1 MHCAPLA
8 HPADLDGFRRAARAA
23 LALGIA
29 PQALEWAIAG
39 ETKGLG
45 LAAPLPELPDAPA
58 PKVPRLFVE
67 QAELAICNRAPG
79 RFALLY
85 ALLRRLQTGP
95 RLLEDR
101 SDPQVDALAE
111 LAKAVSRDRHK
122 MRAFLRFRETTD
134 PDGSHYIAWFEPTH
148 HILRLNIGF
157 FIRRFASQRWTILTP
172 ELSAHWD
179 GADIHWLAGATKA
192 DAPSADPVEA
202 IWKTYYASTFN
213 PARLKVKAMQ
223 AEMPKKY
230 WRNLPE
236 AELIPD
242 LIALAEA
249 RTVEM
254 IDRPGF
260 ERGDSN
266 ARGAARL
273 FADAVAV
280 APALRWPAAA
290 HLDAPRAE
298 ALACTRCPLHG
309 PATQTVF
316 GEGPADARLMIVGEQ
331 PGDQE
336 DLAGRPFVGPA
347 GQLLDR
353 CLAEAG
359 IDRTRAYVTN
369 AVKHFKYEQRGPRRI
384 HESPNAGEIEACRWW
399 LDQERRALKPGLV
412 LMLGASAGRALLGR
426 AVTVGRERG
435 RLLRLPDIQDLKG
448 AAGFLTVHPSYLL
461 RIENA
466 ATRRAERA
474 RFVEDLR
481 AAAALA
487 AQDG

>member
-1 MHCAPLA
+1 MYCATLA
-8 HPADLDGFRRAARAA
+8 HSADLDGFRRAARTA

-29 PQALEWAIAG
+29 PQELEWAVAG
-39 ETKGLG
+39 QTAGLG
-45 LAAPLPELPDAPA
+45 LEAPLPDLAEAPA
-58 PKVPRLFVE
+58 PRVPRLFVE
-67 QAELAICNRAPG
+67 QAELAICNRAPE

-85 ALLRRLQTGP
+85 GLLLRLQTAP

-101 SDPQVDALAE
+101 SDAQVDALAE

-134 PDGSHYIAWFEPTH
+134 PDGPHYIAWFEPTH

-179 GADIHWLAGATKA
+179 GAAIHWLAGATKS
-192 DAPSADPVEA
+192 DAPSEDPVEA

-236 AELIPD
+236 ADLIPELIAMAEGRTVTM
-242 LIALAEA
+242 IAGGTLAEVKA
-249 RTVEM
+249 Q
-254 IDRPGF
+254 
-260 ERGDSN
+260 
-266 ARGAARL
+266 
-273 FADAVAV
+273 
-280 APALRWPAAA
+280 ALS
-290 HLDAPRAE
+290 
-298 ALACTRCPLHG
+298 CTRCPLHG

-347 GQLLDR
+347 GQLLDKA
-353 CLAEAG
+353 LAEAG
-359 IDRTRAYVTN
+359 IDRSRAWVTN
-369 AVKHFKYEQRGPRRI
+369 AVKHFKYQQRGPRRI
-384 HESPNAGEIEACRWW
+384 HESPGTAEIQACRWW
-399 LDQERRALKPGLV
+399 LDQERALLKPGLV
-412 LMLGASAGRALLGR
+412 LMLGASAARALLGR

-435 RLLRLPDIQDLKG
+435 KLLSLPDGG
-448 AAGFLTVHPSYLL
+448 AAWLTVHPSYLL
-461 RIENA
+461 RIENE
-466 ATRRAERA
+466 ATRRAEYQ
-474 RFVEDLR
+474 RFVDELR
-481 AAAALA
+481 GAAALA
-487 AQDG
+487 QEAR

>member
-1 MHCAPLA
+1 MHRVTLD
-8 HPADLDGFRRAARAA
+8 HPADLDGFRKAARTA

-29 PQALEWAIAG
+29 PEALDWAVAG
-39 ETKGLG
+39 EGGGLH
-45 LAAPLPELPDAPA
+45 LASPLPALADAR
-58 PKVPRLFVE
+58 VPRVPKRFVE
-67 QAELAICNRAPG
+67 LAELAICNRAAE
-79 RFALLY
+79 RFRLLHS
-85 ALLRRLQTGP
+85 LLVRLQATP

-101 SDPQVDALAE
+101 SDPHVDSVSD
-111 LAKAVSRDRHK
+111 LAKAVSRDLHK
-122 MRAFLRFRETTD
+122 MRAFVRFRETD
-134 PDGSHYIAWFEPTH
+134 DEGGKHYIAWFEPSH

-157 FIRRFASQRWTILTP
+157 FIRRFAAQRWTILTP

-179 GADIHWLAGATKA
+179 GEAIRWLPGAVKE
-192 DAPSADPVEA
+192 DAPTEDPVEA

-236 AELIPD
+236 AELIPE
-242 LIALAEA
+242 LIAMAEVRTVDMIAGGSLAEVRA
-249 RTVEM
+249 Q
-254 IDRPGF
+254 
-260 ERGDSN
+260 
-266 ARGAARL
+266 
-273 FADAVAV
+273 
-280 APALRWPAAA
+280 AAA
-290 HLDAPRAE
+290 CRL
-298 ALACTRCPLHG
+298 CPLHG

-347 GQLLDR
+347 GQLLDK

-359 IDRTRAYVTN
+359 IDRSRAYVTN
-369 AVKHFKYEQRGPRRI
+369 AVKHFKHQLRGKRRI
-384 HESPNAGEIEACRWW
+384 HESPSAAEIQACRWW
-399 LDQERRALKPGLV
+399 LDQERALLKPGLV

-435 RLLRLPDIQDLKG
+435 RPLSLPDG
-448 AAGFLTVHPSYLL
+448 ATGFLTVHPSYLL

-466 ATRRAERA
+466 ATQRAEQA
-474 RFVEDLR
+474 RFVEELR

-487 AQDG
+487 GQLG

>member
-1 MHCAPLA
+1 MYRASLD
-8 HPADLDGFRRAARAA
+8 HPADLDSFRKAARIA

-29 PQALEWAIAG
+29 PADLDWAVAG
-39 ETKGLG
+39 EAAGLD
-45 LAAPLPELPDAPA
+45 LASPLPELPDAPA
-58 PKVPRLFVE
+58 PRVPRHFVE
-67 QAELAICNRAPG
+67 LAELAICNRTPE
-79 RFALLY
+79 RFRLLHI
-85 ALLRRLQTGP
+85 LLVRLQASP

-101 SDPQVDALAE
+101 SDPEVDAASE

-122 MRAFLRFRETTD
+122 MRAFVRFRETDDET
-134 PDGSHYIAWFEPTH
+134 GKHYIAWFEPSH

-157 FIRRFASQRWTILTP
+157 FIRRFAAQRWTILTP

-179 GADIHWLAGATKA
+179 GSAVHWLPGATKD
-192 DAPSADPVEA
+192 DAPTEDPVEA

-236 AELIPD
+236 AELIPE
-242 LIALAEA
+242 LIAQAEA

-254 IDRPGF
+254 IAGGTLP
-260 ERGDSN
+260 EVK
-266 ARGAARL
+266 AQ
-273 FADAVAV
+273 
-280 APALRWPAAA
+280 ALGCK
-290 HLDAPRAE
+290 L
-298 ALACTRCPLHG
+298 CPLHG

-316 GEGPADARLMIVGEQ
+316 GEGPPDARLMIVGEQ

-336 DLAGRPFVGPA
+336 DLQGRPFVGPA
-347 GQLLDR
+347 GQLLDQ

-359 IDRTRAYVTN
+359 IDRAQAYVTN
-369 AVKHFKYEQRGPRRI
+369 AVKHFKYQLRGHRRI
-384 HESPNAGEIEACRWW
+384 HESPNPAEIQACRWW
-399 LDQERRALKPGLV
+399 LDQERSVLKPGLV

-435 RLLRLPDIQDLKG
+435 RRIHLPDG

-461 RIENA
+461 RIENP
-466 ATRRAERA
+466 ATQRAERQ
-474 RFVEDLR
+474 RFVDELR

-487 AQDG
+487 GQAG

>member
-1 MHCAPLA
+1 MHRATLD
-8 HPADLDGFRRAARAA
+8 HPADLDGFRKAARTA

-29 PQALEWAIAG
+29 PGSLEWTVSG
-39 ETKGLG
+39 EGGALD
-45 LAAPLPELPDAPA
+45 LASPLPAVPDAPA
-58 PKVPRLFVE
+58 PRVPRPFVE
-67 QAELAICNRAPG
+67 LAELAICNRARD
-79 RFALLY
+79 RFRLLHS
-85 ALLRRLQTGP
+85 LLVRLQATP

-101 SDPQVDALAE
+101 SDPEVDAVSE

-122 MRAFLRFRETTD
+122 MRAFVRFREAAA
-134 PDGSHYIAWFEPTH
+134 DGGTQYIAWFEPTH

-157 FIRRFASQRWTILTP
+157 FIRRFAAQRWTILTP

-179 GADIHWLAGATKA
+179 GVGVHWLPGATRE
-192 DAPSADPVEA
+192 DAPTEDPVEA

-236 AELIPD
+236 ADLIPELI
-242 LIALAEA
+242 AGAEA
-249 RTVEM
+249 RMATM
-254 IDRPGF
+254 IDDGRF
-260 ERGDSN
+260 ERGDRD
-266 ARGAARL
+266 ARGAGGHFPHAR
-273 FADAVAV
+273 AA
-280 APALRWPAAA
+280 PAAA
-290 HLDAPRAE
+290 AAATIAE
-298 ALACTRCPLHG
+298 LQAAAMACTRCVLHG

-316 GEGPADARLMIVGEQ
+316 GEGPTDARLMIVGEQ

-347 GQLLDR
+347 GQLLDQ

-359 IDRTRAYVTN
+359 IDRSRAYVTN
-369 AVKHFKYEQRGPRRI
+369 AVKHFKYQLRGKRRI
-384 HESPNAGEIEACRWW
+384 HESPNAAEIQACRWW
-399 LDQERRALKPGLV
+399 LDQERSTLKPGLV

-435 RLLRLPDIQDLKG
+435 RPISLPDG

-461 RIENA
+461 RIENP
-466 ATRRAERA
+466 ATQRAERQ
-474 RFVEDLR
+474 RFVDELR

-487 AQDG
+487 AG

>member
-1 MHCAPLA
+1 MYRALLA
-8 HPADLDGFRRAARAA
+8 HPADLDGFRRAARVA
-23 LALGIA
+23 LALGID
-29 PQALEWAIAG
+29 PQALDWAVAG
-39 ETKGLG
+39 EPADLG
-45 LAAPLPELPDAPA
+45 LSAPLPDMPDAPS

-67 QAELAICNRAPG
+67 QAELAICNRAPE
-79 RFALLY
+79 RFRLLHS
-85 ALLRRLQTGP
+85 LLVRLQTVP

-122 MRAFLRFRETTD
+122 MRAFLRFRETED
-134 PDGSHYIAWFEPTH
+134 AGGKHYVAWFEPTH

-172 ELSAHWD
+172 DVSAHWD
-179 GADIHWLAGATKA
+179 GVGVHWMPGAMKE
-192 DAPSADPVEA
+192 DAPTEDPVEA

-236 AELIPD
+236 AELIPE
-242 LIALAEA
+242 LIAMAEA

-254 IDRPGF
+254 IAG
-260 ERGDSN
+260 GS
-266 ARGAARL
+266 L
-273 FADAVAV
+273 
-280 APALRWPAAA
+280 
-290 HLDAPRAE
+290 AE
-298 ALACTRCPLHG
+298 VKAQALACRRCPLHG
-309 PATQTVF
+309 PAKQTVF

-347 GQLLDR
+347 GQLLDTA
-353 CLAEAG
+353 LAEAG
-359 IDRTRAYVTN
+359 IDRSRAWVTN
-369 AVKHFKYEQRGPRRI
+369 ALKHFKYQLRGKRRI
-384 HESPNAGEIEACRWW
+384 HESPGAAEIQACRWW
-399 LDQERRALKPGLV
+399 LDQERALLKPGLV

-435 RLLRLPDIQDLKG
+435 KPLSLPDG
-448 AAGFLTVHPSYLL
+448 ATGFLTVHPSYLL
-461 RIENA
+461 RIENP
-466 ATRRAERA
+466 ATQRAEYQ
-474 RFVEDLR
+474 RFVEELR
-481 AAAALA
+481 SAAALA
-487 AQDG
+487 QAGL